1 MNPINEKDDV
11 RDAIISAAALV
22 FRKYGFRKTT
32 MDEIAMAAHKAKS
45 SLYYYFSSKEEV
57 FQAVVEKE
65 ALILRGNLSNAVNAL
80 NDPREKLKAYISS
93 RIQSL
98 EELAVYYDAT
108 HNEQLAHF
116 DFIGLIRE
124 KQYKEEVVMMQN
136 ILIDGVARKIFQIE
150 DTELASIAIVIAI
163 KGLEI
168 PLLATSR
175 IQNIELHL
183 NHLLGIL
190 LYGLIKR

>member
-1 MNPINEKDDV
+1 MNPTSEKDEV
-11 RDAIISAAALV
+11 RDAIISAAVLV

-32 MDEIAMAAHKAKS
+32 MDEIALAAHKAKS

-57 FQAVVEKE
+57 FQAAVEKE
-65 ALILRGNLSNAVNAL
+65 ALILRSNLSNAVNAR
-80 NDPREKLKAYISS
+80 NDAREKLKAYISI
-93 RIQSL
+93 RMQSL
-98 EELAVYYDAT
+98 EELAIYYDAT

-116 DFIGLIRE
+116 DFIGRIRE
-124 KQYKEEVVMMQN
+124 KQHKDEVVMMQN

-150 DTELASIAIVIAI
+150 DTELAAIAIVIAI

-168 PLLATSR
+168 PLLATNR
-175 IQNIELHL
+175 IQNIDLHL
-183 NHLLGIL
+183 NHLLDIL